1 MARTKT
7 QMTAE
12 AAARI
17 QATQKKGS
25 KDDGF
30 AARAK
35 AAAMRNARAASQ
47 SHNGGGQADQSG
59 QQRHYGG
66 GYGQHRSS

>member
-17 QATQKKGS
+17 QATQKKGD

-35 AAAMRNARAASQ
+35 AAALRNARATQ
-47 SHNGGGQADQSG
+47 SSNAEAQRSG
-59 QQRHYGG
+59 QQQHYSSR
-66 GYGQHRSS
+66 YGSNRG

>member
-17 QATQKKGS
+17 QANQKKGG

-35 AAAMRNARAASQ
+35 AAAMRNARAAQ
-47 SHNGGGQADQSG
+47 THNAQADQSG
-59 QQRHYGG
+59 QQRHYSS
-66 GYGQHRSS
+66 GYGQQRSS